1 MKWLQ
6 NSQSKDHQPNL
17 SITIVISLCGLSC
30 WGTKH
35 IWNTCALI
43 TLQDKGSLIRS
54 NVRRKGTKKENMP
67 IGWDSQ
73 MKICSMSL
81 PPSLPHT
88 SILGNLF
95 PFFQNSKV
103 SSTNSYEFYT
113 TFIFKLLCASHSTL
127 GPIYFIGKIKPCDI
141 WWRYPKIIL
150 LNEHKYIFSFL
161 FHMMAA
167 FEEAK
172 CIIQR
177 RMAESCSPGGHIHI
191 HPIFKSTQKQRN

>member
-1 MKWLQ
+1 MIAELAVQRPPTKFEHYHRHQSLWLIMLGYKAHLEHLCSHHTPGQ
-6 NSQSKDHQPNL
+6 RVANTIKCEEKGHQKRKYANRLRFTNENL
-17 SITIVISLCGLSC
+17 Q
-30 WGTKH
+30 H
-35 IWNTCALI
+35 
-43 TLQDKGSLIRS
+43 
-54 NVRRKGTKKENMP
+54 
-67 IGWDSQ
+67 
-73 MKICSMSL
+73 L